1 MLKLLDRPGNEAED
15 LAAKELT
22 KKLGAH
28 ALAISQ
34 MAALII
40 SQGFS
45 ISSFNEIY
53 DRNKKKLHRAH
64 RSTRPSGYN
73 RFLDTVW
80 ELSFQFL
87 TMTARALLGIIA
99 AIASDLI
106 SSRPFVYGKKWVLPA
121 DFEFRKDELRYV

>member
-1 MLKLLDRPGNEAED
+1 MLKLLDRPGNEAEG

-53 DRNKKKLHRAH
+53 DREKKRLHRAH
-64 RSTRPSGYN
+64 RSTRLSGYN

-80 ELSFQFL
+80 GLSFKFL
-87 TMTARALLGIIA
+87 TMPARALLAIIA
-99 AIASDLI
+99 VVAPDLI
-106 SSRPFVYGKKWVLPA
+106 PSRSFVYGKKWVLPA
-121 DFEFRKDELRYV
+121 DLGVP